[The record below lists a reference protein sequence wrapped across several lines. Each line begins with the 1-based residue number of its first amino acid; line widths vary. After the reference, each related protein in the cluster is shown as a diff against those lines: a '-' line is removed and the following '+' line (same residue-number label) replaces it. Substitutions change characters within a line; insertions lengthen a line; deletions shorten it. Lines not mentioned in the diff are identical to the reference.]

1 MMNYARVGM
10 KQLFRAKTL
19 LVIGAGA
26 SVEVG
31 LPVGADLLKNIADL
45 THITFERYRQMSG
58 DPLVLEALKI
68 ILDEGNDVTKLNDH
82 IRAGWQLGVSAKQA
96 LSIDNVIDA
105 LEDPKI
111 ELIGK
116 LGIARAILKAE
127 AGSPPFRHEPAPKPE
142 LDPSKFAGTW
152 YSYLTKVLTE
162 GIKRS
167 EVKNIFSNVEIINF
181 NYDRC
186 LEHYLTWSLAS
197 YYGIE
202 QDEIK
207 NAMQGLVVHRPYG
220 VVGRLPWQAG
230 TGPSVGF
237 GECRA
242 KNLAEVAQQI
252 RTFTE
257 QVEEGTALEELR
269 SSVSGADRIIFLGFA
284 FHRQNVELI
293 SQKVQAHTEIVAT
306 AFGISRS
313 DKSVIE
319 DELEK
324 AFEFEGLLN
333 EGRIELAE
341 MKCANFFHEYWR
353 TITAER
359 NYRETVD
366 FPVAYD
372 PMSGPRF

>member
-1 MMNYARVGM
+1 M
-10 KQLFRAKTL
+10 FRAKTL

-31 LPVGADLLKNIADL
+31 LPVGADLLKTIVDL
-45 THITFERYRQMSG
+45 THITFEHYRQKTG
-58 DPLVLEALKI
+58 DPLVLDALKI
-68 ILDEGNDVTKLNDH
+68 ILDEGNEVTKINEH

-127 AGSPPFRHEPAPKPE
+127 AASPSFRHEPGPRPE
-142 LDPSKFAGTW
+142 LDPSKFENTW
-152 YSYLTKVLTE
+152 YGFLTKVLTE
-162 GIKRS
+162 GVKRS
-167 EVKNIFSNVEIINF
+167 EVQNIFSNVEIINF

-186 LEHYLTWSLAS
+186 LEHYLPWSIAS
-197 YYGIE
+197 YYGID

-220 VVGRLPWQAG
+220 VTGRLPWQAG

-242 KNLAEVAQQI
+242 KNLADVAQQI

-257 QVEEGTALEELR
+257 QVEEGTALEGLR
-269 SSVSGADRIIFLGFA
+269 ASVSGADRIIFLGFA

-324 AFEFEGLLN
+324 AFEFDGQLN

-341 MKCANFFHEYWR
+341 MKCANFFQEYWR

-359 NYRETVD
+359 SYREPID
-366 FPVAYD
+366 FPNSYD
-372 PMSGPRF
+372 AIIGPRF